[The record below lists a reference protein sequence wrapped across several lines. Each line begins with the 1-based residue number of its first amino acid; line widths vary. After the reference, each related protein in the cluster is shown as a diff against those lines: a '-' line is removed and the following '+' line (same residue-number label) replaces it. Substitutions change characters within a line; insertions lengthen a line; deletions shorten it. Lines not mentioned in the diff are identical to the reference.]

1 MPLYGSHSCAPP
13 NHRAGGRRIEGSA
26 SRIAER
32 RSLRD
37 GYCVTLRALIVDD
50 SDTFLTSASRLLESQ
65 GLEIVGTATSS
76 QEALELAAASL
87 PDLAFVD
94 VELGDEDGLALAGEL
109 HSRSPATRVV
119 MISAYDRDQVQDL
132 IAASSAVGFVPKSRL
147 SGDAVRALLDGNQRS
162 AR

>member
-1 MPLYGSHSCAPP
+1 VKL
-13 NHRAGGRRIEGSA
+13 
-26 SRIAER
+26 
-32 RSLRD
+32 RS
-37 GYCVTLRALIVDD
+37 LIVDD

-76 QEALELAAASL
+76 EEALELAAASL
-87 PDLAFVD
+87 PDLALVD

-119 MISAYDRDQVQDL
+119 MISTYDRDQVQDL
-132 IAASSAVGFVPKSRL
+132 IAASSAVGFLPKSRL
-147 SGDAVRALLDGNQRS
+147 SGDAVRALLDGDQRS

>member
-1 MPLYGSHSCAPP
+1 VKL
-13 NHRAGGRRIEGSA
+13 
-26 SRIAER
+26 
-32 RSLRD
+32 RS
-37 GYCVTLRALIVDD
+37 LIVDD

-87 PDLAFVD
+87 PDLALVD

-109 HSRSPATRVV
+109 HARSPATRVV
-119 MISAYDRDQVQDL
+119 MISTYDRDQVQDL
-132 IAASSAVGFVPKSRL
+132 IAASSAVGFLPKSRL
-147 SGDAVRALLDGNQRS
+147 SGDAVRSLLDGDQHS

>member
-1 MPLYGSHSCAPP
+1 MKL
-13 NHRAGGRRIEGSA
+13 
-26 SRIAER
+26 
-32 RSLRD
+32 RS
-37 GYCVTLRALIVDD
+37 LIVDD

-76 QEALELAAASL
+76 QEALELTAASL
-87 PDLAFVD
+87 PDLALVD

-119 MISAYDRDQVQDL
+119 MISTYDRDQVQDL
-132 IAASSAVGFVPKSRL
+132 IAASPAVGFLPKSRL
-147 SGDAVRALLDGNQRS
+147 SGDAVRALLEGDQRS

>member
-1 MPLYGSHSCAPP
+1 VK
-13 NHRAGGRRIEGSA
+13 
-26 SRIAER
+26 
-32 RSLRD
+32 LR
-37 GYCVTLRALIVDD
+37 GLIVDD

-87 PDLAFVD
+87 PDLALVD
-94 VELGDEDGLALAGEL
+94 VELGEEDGLALADEL

-119 MISAYDRDQVQDL
+119 MISTYDRDQVQDL
-132 IAASSAVGFVPKSRL
+132 IAASSAVGFLPKSRL
-147 SGDAVRALLDGNQRS
+147 SGDAVRALLDGDQRS

>member
-1 MPLYGSHSCAPP
+1 
-13 NHRAGGRRIEGSA
+13 
-26 SRIAER
+26 
-32 RSLRD
+32 
-37 GYCVTLRALIVDD
+37 VTLRALIVDD

-87 PDLAFVD
+87 PDLALVD
-94 VELGDEDGLALAGEL
+94 VELGDEDGLALASEL

-119 MISAYDRDQVQDL
+119 MISTYDRDQVQDL
-132 IAASSAVGFVPKSRL
+132 IAASSAVGFLPKSRL
-147 SGDAVRALLDGNQRS
+147 SGDAVRALLDGDQRS